1 MADTTDE
8 IQGREKDE
16 SVERPRVGLMKE
28 ILRFEAMVRGLD
40 DGDVILRRVCQMGLV
55 LGRCEQCVVMT
66 RNGRGGLDVIAA
78 LDMASDRVT
87 VNAIPEEAFVALE
100 NDEVTA
106 SEPSNLFIPMG
117 DENHQNSGVLWLQN
131 HISDDGIHP
140 FPAYLREYLQLFVS
154 FSSIA
159 LSRAR
164 TVSLLK
170 HSWYQTV
177 GRFVRACEFHDRDT
191 GGHIERI
198 GNYSA
203 LLYAKLG
210 FPFNDCEVL
219 RLAGMLHD
227 VGKIAIPDAILKKPG
242 LLTPEERL
250 IMQSHAQAGHDM
262 IVGTGAPVLEL
273 GAVVA
278 LSHHEKWDGSGYPQ
292 RLRGDDIPLVGRIVA
307 IADVFDALSFRR
319 VYKDAWPL
327 ERVLDT
333 IQADSGRH
341 FDPSLVKLFFA
352 NLDEILEI
360 RDKISSDRFD
370 PKVEILPKAS

>member
-1 MADTTDE
+1 MTERCEDNEPRDEAAD
-8 IQGREKDE
+8 
-16 SVERPRVGLMKE
+16 RPRTGLMKE
-28 ILRFEAMVRGLD
+28 ILRFESMVRGLD
-40 DGDVILRRVCQMGLV
+40 DEDVILRRICQMGLV
-55 LGRCEQCVVMT
+55 LARCERTVILW
-66 RNGRGGLDVIAA
+66 RDSSHRLAFAAGLDA
-78 LDMASDRVT
+78 
-87 VNAIPEEAFVALE
+87 
-100 NDEVTA
+100 A
-106 SEPSNLFIPMG
+106 SENITDSHVPDGAYECLDTAAAVVSETSDLFFPMG
-117 DENHQNSGVLWLQN
+117 DENQQTTGVLWLHN
-131 HISDDGIHP
+131 HINDDGINI
-140 FPAYLREYLQLFVS
+140 FPSYMHDYLQLFAS
-154 FSSIA
+154 FSAIS
-159 LSRAR
+159 LSRAK

-177 GRFVRACEFHDRDT
+177 ARFVRACEFHDRDT

-203 LLYAKLG
+203 LLYQKLG
-210 FPFNDCEVL
+210 FPSCECEVL

-227 VGKIAIPDAILKKPG
+227 VGKIAIPDSILKKPG

-278 LSHHEKWDGSGYPQ
+278 GAHHEKWDGSGYPQ

-341 FDPSLVKLFFA
+341 FDPSLVKLFFG

-360 RDKISSDRFD
+360 RDKITADRLEFAAD
-370 PKVEILPKAS
+370 RLPKAS